1 MKPVRTVFFVSD
13 RTGITAE
20 ILGRTLLTQFRDVEF
35 HKHTLSFVDTAEKAR
50 ATLKEIN
57 DTARGEGRRPLVI
70 STLIEDKVREIIFTA
85 DALCIDLFAGFIQ
98 KLESELGM
106 ESSHALGLTHGIG
119 DELAYQKRIDA
130 INYALAHDDGATTRN
145 YEHADVILIGVSRTG
160 KTPTSLYLAMQYGI
174 HAANYPLTPDDFG
187 DTRLPAPLVPY
198 RDKLYGLTI
207 NAERLSRI
215 RNERKPGSRY
225 ASMENCLE
233 EIESA
238 TAIMNS
244 AGLHILDTSTK
255 SVEEIAI
262 SILHDTGLMERIQ
275 R

>member
-1 MKPVRTVFFVSD
+1 MKPTRTVFFVSD

-20 ILGRTLLTQFRDVEF
+20 ILGRTLLTQFQGVEF
-35 HKHTLSFVDTAEKAR
+35 QKHTLPFVDTAEKAR
-50 ATLKEIN
+50 TVQKEIN
-57 DTARGEGRRPLVI
+57 DTARKEGRRPLVI
-70 STLIEDKVREIIFTA
+70 STLIEDKVREVIHTA

-98 KLESELGM
+98 KLETELGM

-130 INYALAHDDGATTRN
+130 INYALTHDDGLSTAN
-145 YEHADVILIGVSRTG
+145 YAIADVILVGVSRTG

-187 DTRLPAPLVPY
+187 ATRLPAPLAPY

-207 NAERLSRI
+207 HAERLSRI
-215 RNERKPGSRY
+215 RNERKPGSSY
-225 ASMENCLE
+225 ASLENCRK
-233 EIESA
+233 EIDA
-238 TAIMNS
+238 AGAIMKT
-244 AGLHILDTSTK
+244 AGLHILDTTTK

-262 SILHDTGLMERIQ
+262 SILHDTGLMERVQ